1 MQIHFEITSSFYNL
15 KIFSKIPK
23 WVYNSFLVLQML
35 FKQYQMNMFNNV
47 NTEYIQKINYK
58 VTLLIQTTCLE
69 FQVIEPVVQNKKVF
83 ILLK

>member
-1 MQIHFEITSSFYNL
+1 
-15 KIFSKIPK
+15 
-23 WVYNSFLVLQML
+23 
-35 FKQYQMNMFNNV
+35 MNMFNNV

>member
-15 KIFSKIPK
+15 KIFLKIPK

-47 NTEYIQKINYK
+47 NTEYIQKTNYK
-58 VTLLIQTTCLE
+58 VTTIQTTCLE
-69 FQVIEPVVQNKKVF
+69 FQVIEPVIQNKKVF

>member
-1 MQIHFEITSSFYNL
+1 MQIYFEITSSFYNL
-15 KIFSKIPK
+15 KIFLKIPK

-47 NTEYIQKINYK
+47 NTEYIQKTNYK
-58 VTLLIQTTCLE
+58 VTTIQTTCLE
-69 FQVIEPVVQNKKVF
+69 FQVIEPVIQNKKVF